1 MDVNKSFLSLELW
14 IDSDEN
20 SNRWNSIFRII
31 SSSLVFN
38 RPLIAWASGLAVIS
52 ALCMRSLSFCWVCVS
67 VKMGQLRSCFWHLV
81 NYLIKPM
88 ASFASNQL
96 ILCNS
101 NDIQLI
107 LPYSQ
112 TAKFSSFQFSVW
124 FYFWMIRR
132 LSQTLSTTQIRR
144 VLGGSY
150 NYSWTLVIVTVICYW
165 LFLAIFGIFRS
176 NPLFL
181 QTFIIFF
188 ICSDFFATFSTT
200 KREKSA
206 YSQFSST

>member
-88 ASFASNQL
+88 ASFASNQ
-96 ILCNS
+96 
-101 NDIQLI
+101 
-107 LPYSQ
+107 Y
-112 TAKFSSFQFSVW
+112 W
-124 FYFWMIRR
+124 FYVIRMTFNWFCHILKLPSSR
-132 LSQTLSTTQIRR
+132 LFNFLCDFTFEWFVDYHKRFQRLR
-144 VLGGSY
+144 LGGY
-150 NYSWTLVIVTVICYW
+150 
-165 LFLAIFGIFRS
+165 
-176 NPLFL
+176 
-181 QTFIIFF
+181 
-188 ICSDFFATFSTT
+188 
-200 KREKSA
+200 
-206 YSQFSST
+206 